1 MFPGRSVWLAALPPL
16 ILLLS
21 IASSL
26 AVGEKPT
33 STEPPVTG
41 VSMNTSTD
49 FASNSLAADETV
61 SKSGVVAE
69 KVERAFENE
78 GTPGILDNISIVE
91 TPNEALV
98 IFATNGL
105 VDYSVSTSAKLS
117 RKWIEILFPTL
128 KTGLPGHL
136 AGGGRIVGEIYTE
149 DLSPGS
155 TGVKV
160 SVEIIPSRIG
170 YDFYQEGPSL
180 VLRAFIQ
187 QDRFQGVK

>member
-26 AVGEKPT
+26 AAGEKPT

-49 FASNSLAADETV
+49 FASNSMAVDETAP
-61 SKSGVVAE
+61 KPGVVAE

-117 RKWIEILFPTL
+117 RKWIEIFFPTL
-128 KTGLPGHL
+128 KTDLPGHL
-136 AGGGRIVGEIYTE
+136 DGGERIVGEIYTE
-149 DLSPGS
+149 VSSGS

-170 YDFYQEGPSL
+170 YDFYQEGSSL
-180 VLRAFIQ
+180 VLRALIQ
-187 QDRFQGVK
+187 